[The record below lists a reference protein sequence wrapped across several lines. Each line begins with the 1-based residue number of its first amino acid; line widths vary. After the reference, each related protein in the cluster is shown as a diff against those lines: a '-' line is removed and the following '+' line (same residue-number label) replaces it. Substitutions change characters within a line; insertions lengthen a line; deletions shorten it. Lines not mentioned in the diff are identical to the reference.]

1 MGPTFASV
9 GVAHIVGGTVRVI
22 VWVGSG
28 SIYSNE
34 LAPVY
39 LQNTGRTRSISG
51 KMSIMADITELLDR
65 RKKICINVA

>member
-1 MGPTFASV
+1 MMGLTFAPV

-39 LQNTGRTRSISG
+39 LQNTAENE
-51 KMSIMADITELLDR
+51 KHQWKDEDR
-65 RKKICINVA
+65 G